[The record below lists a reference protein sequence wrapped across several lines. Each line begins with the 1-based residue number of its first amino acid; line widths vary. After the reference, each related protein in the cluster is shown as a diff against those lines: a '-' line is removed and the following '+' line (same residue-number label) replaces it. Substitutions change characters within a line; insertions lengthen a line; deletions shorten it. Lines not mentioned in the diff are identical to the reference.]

1 MDDMESAL
9 FSFRHALF
17 SVPRERGGKSAR
29 CFSDGPARRPVF
41 DNPSERATPLFVPRP
56 IDADVS
62 SSVVR
67 HGQTS
72 PDSEGQGAGN
82 VPPATASAMHAAQCC
97 SKALAPQG
105 DIPTV
110 TRCDGTAT
118 ALRHAP
124 PPVPCSTQIS
134 SATWNEENPPST
146 VTSRRRQRRGWN
158 AKLHSR
164 EKTPPASREADIP
177 EAARG
182 RRIRAS
188 SFPRAAASIAAAS
201 PRRALAGRAQ
211 PRLRVPA
218 FLGVC
223 PPSGAVSGAPR
234 HLLRYM
240 LHGKLLCLRIVSYRP
255 LSSRL
260 FHLGSV
266 SQQVP
271 SYLPVRVAVLQ
282 GRLRPRALA
291 LAVKIF
297 FSLSFCVARWGR
309 TGALHC
315 PLYLEL
321 LAAEEKEMKWG
332 KLISDG

>member
-29 CFSDGPARRPVF
+29 CFSDGPTRRPVF

-124 PPVPCSTQIS
+124 PPFHAQHKSRLPTGTKRVRHLPLKST
-134 SATWNEENPPST
+134 ST
-146 VTSRRRQRRGWN
+146 T
-158 AKLHSR
+158 
-164 EKTPPASREADIP
+164 EKTERKAPQQRENSTGLQRGGHPRGSPRKAHPRFILPAGCGLYRRCVSAESP
-177 EAARG
+177 CWPGSAAAACAR
-182 RRIRAS
+182 
-188 SFPRAAASIAAAS
+188 FPRS
-201 PRRALAGRAQ
+201 
-211 PRLRVPA
+211 VPP
-218 FLGVC
+218 L
-223 PPSGAVSGAPR
+223 PPGAVSGAPR

-297 FSLSFCVARWGR
+297 FLPLFLCRPLGTHRGPLLSALSGIARSRGKR
-309 TGALHC
+309 N
-315 PLYLEL
+315 
-321 LAAEEKEMKWG
+321 EMG
-332 KLISDG
+332 KVNQ

>member
-124 PPVPCSTQIS
+124 PPRSMLNTNLVCHLERRESAIYRYKSTSTTERMERKAPQQRENSTGLQRGGHPRGSPRKAHPRFILPAGCGLYRRCVSAES
-134 SATWNEENPPST
+134 SCWPGS
-146 VTSRRRQRRGWN
+146 
-158 AKLHSR
+158 
-164 EKTPPASREADIP
+164 
-177 EAARG
+177 AAAACAR
-182 RRIRAS
+182 
-188 SFPRAAASIAAAS
+188 FPRSVPPLRSCLRSS
-201 PRRALAGRAQ
+201 P
-211 PRLRVPA
+211 
-218 FLGVC
+218 
-223 PPSGAVSGAPR
+223 PPTPLHAPR
-234 HLLRYM
+234 
-240 LHGKLLCLRIVSYRP
+240 
-255 LSSRL
+255 
-260 FHLGSV
+260 
-266 SQQVP
+266 
-271 SYLPVRVAVLQ
+271 
-282 GRLRPRALA
+282 
-291 LAVKIF
+291 
-297 FSLSFCVARWGR
+297 
-309 TGALHC
+309 
-315 PLYLEL
+315 
-321 LAAEEKEMKWG
+321 
-332 KLISDG
+332 